1 MTIDEGISMML
12 KTAGESR
19 ACAEDTTSSGKI
31 NLIEF
36 AEKYEQI
43 AEWLSQFKE
52 LKRQEKEKEDG
63 Q

>member
-1 MTIDEGISMML
+1 MSIDEGISMML
-12 KTAGESR
+12 KTAEESR
-19 ACAEDTTSSGKI
+19 ACAEDATSSGKI

-52 LKRQEKEKEDG
+52 LLGKNK
-63 Q
+63 